1 MLCRAVMLCRCVLN
15 LRFVHRRTAGRVP
28 PRRLLLPPNAAM
40 SRFLLV
46 LCVVFMTV
54 FPFLCEQRHD

>member
-1 MLCRAVMLCRCVLN
+1 MLCRAVMLCRCVKCA
-15 LRFVHRRTAGRVP
+15 VPATANSGAGATAAAAAT
-28 PRRLLLPPNAAM
+28 PNAAM
-40 SRFLLV
+40 SRFVLV